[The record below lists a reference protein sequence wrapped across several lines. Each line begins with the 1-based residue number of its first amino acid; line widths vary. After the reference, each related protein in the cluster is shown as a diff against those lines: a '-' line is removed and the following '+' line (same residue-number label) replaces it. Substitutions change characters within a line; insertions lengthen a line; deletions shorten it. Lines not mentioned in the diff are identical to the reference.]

1 MIKDYE
7 STEKNYG
14 AAGTKCPRKEKK
26 KKLLQNPA
34 YFKSDQ
40 HS

>member
-26 KKLLQNPA
+26 KKKTTSNSCLFQI
-34 YFKSDQ
+34 
-40 HS
+40 